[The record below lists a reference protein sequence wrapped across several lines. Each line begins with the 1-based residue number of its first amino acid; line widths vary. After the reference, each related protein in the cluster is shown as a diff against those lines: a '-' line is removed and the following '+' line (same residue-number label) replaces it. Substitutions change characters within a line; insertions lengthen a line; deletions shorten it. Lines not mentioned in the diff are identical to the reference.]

1 MLIFFTN
8 MPLKDTIDIR
18 TNTLFETTEI
28 VEGLSKI
35 ELNEPS
41 SLATKESY
49 FILNEKLYKRVDGVA
64 RNGFIFR
71 FDIS

>member
-41 SLATKESY
+41 SLATK
-49 FILNEKLYKRVDGVA
+49 
-64 RNGFIFR
+64 
-71 FDIS
+71 

>member
-8 MPLKDTIDIR
+8 MPLTDTIDIR

-64 RNGFIFR
+64 RNGFTFR